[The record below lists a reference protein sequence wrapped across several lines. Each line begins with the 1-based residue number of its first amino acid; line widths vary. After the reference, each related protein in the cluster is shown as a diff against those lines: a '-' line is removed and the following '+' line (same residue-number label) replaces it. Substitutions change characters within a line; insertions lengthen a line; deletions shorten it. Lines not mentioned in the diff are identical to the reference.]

1 MALRESVFLQWRV
14 GHFNPH
20 PEPVR
25 LSQFDTGFGGKS
37 RPGVQSQIR
46 TTMYVVRC
54 PCGMKLSWGKYVED
68 GETGAGHLRM
78 TWCDEEHMTQEKM
91 CVRCSRLQYEGTV
104 HESDLNLLGLGYQ
117 SQCMSMLVNVDVA
130 VLPRT
135 RMHGCVDSMS
145 MCTHVSVCV

>member
-1 MALRESVFLQWRV
+1 MLLHGFSCVALRESVFLQWRV

-78 TWCDEEHMTQEKM
+78 TWCDEEHMTQEK
-91 CVRCSRLQYEGTV
+91 CVYVAAVSNMKE
-104 HESDLNLLGLGYQ
+104 
-117 SQCMSMLVNVDVA
+117 QCMS
-130 VLPRT
+130 RT
-135 RMHGCVDSMS
+135 
-145 MCTHVSVCV
+145 